1 MKRLLQLTLATMQS
15 GAPSSS
21 SLASEEMILQVVAA
35 VIERPDRR
43 LLIGQRR
50 AHDSSPLKWEFPGGK
65 VEAGESPE
73 QALARELREEL
84 GATLRRAAPIA
95 SIEYEY
101 PNRSPLKISFFAAE
115 VEPEELQPTAFR
127 QIVWALPR
135 ELADYDFLPANLR
148 LVAELATGRIKPGEL
163 LAASTGN
170 VRLSSING
178 LDTQGA

>member
-1 MKRLLQLTLATMQS
+1 
-15 GAPSSS
+15 
-21 SLASEEMILQVVAA
+21 MILQVVAA

-50 AHDSSPLKWEFPGGK
+50 AHDTSPHKWEFPGGK

-84 GATLRRAAPIA
+84 GATLRRAAPIG

-115 VEPEELQPTAFR
+115 IEPGNLRPTAFQ
-127 QIVWALPR
+127 QIAWALPR
-135 ELADYDFLPANLR
+135 ELADYDFLPANAR
-148 LVAELATGRIKPGEL
+148 LVAELATGRIKPNEV
-163 LAASTGN
+163 LATSTDD
-170 VRLSSING
+170 VPLS
-178 LDTQGA
+178 